1 MDTQELQIAKDLYL
15 KGESLAG
22 IHRVLGYGASTI
34 KRHLLQDGVTIRTR
48 KEQNK
53 IVNQHRTVNVNENY
67 FDNIGVN
74 QAWLMGF
81 IASDGTIRK
90 DSNEIKIGL
99 SSVDREILEK
109 IKAEIQ
115 STRKITDYTTQN
127 GYSVSQFCWSCAKH
141 KDFLSKYGIVN
152 RKTYLPM
159 YVPNFEK
166 KELVLAFILGYF
178 DGDGAISVSKDG
190 YLRLR
195 IVSHRTEILESMAQN
210 LIKFYPTLSYSLSKD
225 KRGLY
230 ELSISTTFAVSIFQ
244 DMYGLN
250 SLRLDRKYQKFLEY
264 NKTKRLRHLE
274 EEDEKIC

>member
-1 MDTQELQIAKDLYL
+1 MNTQELQIAKDLYL
-15 KGESLAG
+15 KGESLTG
-22 IHRVLGYGASTI
+22 IHRVLGYSTNTI
-34 KRHLLQDGVTIRTR
+34 KRYLLQDGVAIRTR

-53 IVNQHRTVNVNENY
+53 IVSQQRVVNINENY

-109 IKAEIQ
+109 IKEEIQ
-115 STRKITDYTTQN
+115 SPRKITDYTTQN
-127 GYSVSQFCWSCAKH
+127 GYAVSEFRWSCAKH

-178 DGDGAISVSKDG
+178 DGDGAISISKDG
-190 YLRLR
+190 YLRFR
-195 IVSHRTEILESMAQN
+195 IVSHRDEILNSIVQN
-210 LIKFYPTLSYSLSKD
+210 LIKFYPTLNYSLSKD

-244 DMYGLN
+244 DMYDLN

-274 EEDEKIC
+274 EKDEEVC